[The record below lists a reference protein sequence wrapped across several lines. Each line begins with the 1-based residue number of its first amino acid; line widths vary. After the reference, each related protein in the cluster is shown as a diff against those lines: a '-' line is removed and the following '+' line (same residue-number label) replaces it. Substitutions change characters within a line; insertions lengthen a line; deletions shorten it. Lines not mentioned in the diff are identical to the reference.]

1 MDYKKYL
8 IEGFCPVD
16 KYHCLMPVE
25 YESYEEDGAVAGY
38 HKKRMVCRHALA
50 GSCENEG
57 ECKFLRT
64 HQRHLAKMR
73 SGMSSNVK
81 LMICCADCE
90 DIIIPQTYLHYAALA
105 AVWMAIKI
113 LNVSK
118 RH

>member
-25 YESYEEDGAVAGY
+25 YESYEKDGAVAGY

-57 ECKFLRT
+57 ECKFFED
-64 HQRHLAKMR
+64 AI
-73 SGMSSNVK
+73 VK

>member
-38 HKKRMVCRHALA
+38 HKKSV
-50 GSCENEG
+50 S
-57 ECKFLRT
+57 FLRT

-73 SGMSSNVK
+73 SGMSSN
-81 LMICCADCE
+81 CE
-90 DIIIPQTYLHYAALA
+90 SNDMLC
-105 AVWMAIKI
+105 
-113 LNVSK
+113 
-118 RH
+118 

>member
-25 YESYEEDGAVAGY
+25 YESYEKDGAVAGY

-57 ECKFLRT
+57 ECKFF
-64 HQRHLAKMR
+64 
-73 SGMSSNVK
+73 
-81 LMICCADCE
+81 E
-90 DIIIPQTYLHYAALA
+90 DA
-105 AVWMAIKI
+105 
-113 LNVSK
+113 SK
-118 RH
+118 TLGKDEKWYEQ